1 MIWSLQILRFVAAL
15 MVVYVHAAQT
25 AVQATG
31 SNGLLPHDL
40 QVAGR
45 AGVDIFFVISGVII
59 ARTAPGLTWKSF
71 AWRRFRRIVPL
82 YLLVSIPYAIVAY
95 KTGFGW
101 RDALATLLLWPATD
115 QMTAPALPAA
125 WTLCFEMLFYAA
137 ATIVLVDRRLL
148 PGLLAIFG
156 LAMIFR
162 SVGPALQFLGNPLI
176 IEFGFG
182 VLLAYAPKWKPAV
195 WCLPLGAVAM
205 VAAGFI
211 GIAPQ
216 GGTMEFLGG
225 EYGFQRV
232 LVYGLPAALIVFGTM
247 QIDVKPSAWTV
258 LGDASYMLYLI
269 HTLPLTLLLMLWT
282 TVPIPPD
289 LIIIAG
295 VVTSVLLGW
304 RMYIRFELPLREL
317 LSRAV
322 PIPAVVGEKLPP
334 STSVIGNR
342 NL

>member
-25 AVQATG
+25 AVKVTG
-31 SNGLLPHDL
+31 SNGLLPHDF
-40 QVAGR
+40 QVVGF

-59 ARTAPGLTWKSF
+59 AKTAPGLTWLSF

-82 YLLVSIPYAIVAY
+82 YLLISIPYAIVAY

-101 RDALATLLLWPATD
+101 REGVATLLLWPATD

-148 PGLLAIFG
+148 SALIGIFG

-162 SVGPALQFLGNPLI
+162 SAGPVLQFLGNPLI

-182 VLLAYAPKWKPAV
+182 VALAYAPKWKPAV
-195 WCLPLGAVAM
+195 WCLPIGAGAM
-205 VAAGFI
+205 IAVGFI
-211 GIAPQ
+211 GMAPQ
-216 GGTMEFLGG
+216 GGTMEFLTGDN
-225 EYGFQRV
+225 GFQRV
-232 LVYGLPAALIVFGTM
+232 LVYGFPAALIVFGTM
-247 QIDVKPSAWTV
+247 QIDARPSAWTV

-269 HTLPLTLLLMLWT
+269 HTLPITLLLMVWT
-282 TVPIPPD
+282 TFPIPPD
-289 LIIIAG
+289 LIIVIGTA
-295 VVTSVLLGW
+295 VSVLFAW
-304 RMYIRFELPLREL
+304 RMYIRFELPLRIFL
-317 LSRAV
+317 RRYDPHLKTGYR
-322 PIPAVVGEKLPP
+322 PTGEAL
-334 STSVIGNR
+334 R
-342 NL
+342 D

>member
-1 MIWSLQILRFVAAL
+1 MIWSLQVLRFVAAL

-31 SNGLLPHDL
+31 SNGLLPHDF
-40 QVAGR
+40 QVVGR

-59 ARTAPGLTWKSF
+59 ARTTPGLTWQSF
-71 AWRRFRRIVPL
+71 AWRRFRRIVPS

-101 RDALATLLLWPATD
+101 RDAVATLLLWPATD

-148 PGLLAIFG
+148 PGVLGIFG

-162 SVGPALQFLGNPLI
+162 SVGPVLQYLGNPLI

-182 VLLAYAPKWKPAV
+182 VLLAYAPKWKSAV
-195 WCLPLGAVAM
+195 WCLPIGAVAM
-205 VAAGFI
+205 IAVGFV

-216 GGTMEFLGG
+216 GGTMEFLAGN
-225 EYGFQRV
+225 EGFQRV
-232 LVYGLPAALIVFGTM
+232 LVYGLPAAMVVFGTM
-247 QIDVKPSAWTV
+247 QIDAKPSAWTV

-269 HTLPLTLLLMLWT
+269 HTLPITLLLVLWAAF
-282 TVPIPPD
+282 PIPPD
-289 LIIIAG
+289 LIIMIG
-295 VVTSVLLGW
+295 VGTSVLFGW

-322 PIPAVVGEKLPP
+322 PIPVAMGEKLSPP
-334 STSVIGNR
+334 KA
-342 NL
+342 

>member
-25 AVQATG
+25 AVKVTG
-31 SNGLLPHDL
+31 SNGLLPRDF
-40 QVAGR
+40 QVVGF

-59 ARTAPGLTWKSF
+59 AKTAPGLTWRSF

-82 YLLVSIPYAIVAY
+82 YLLISIPYAIVAY

-101 RDALATLLLWPATD
+101 RDAVATLLLWPATD

-137 ATIVLVDRRLL
+137 ATIVLIDRRLL
-148 PGLLAIFG
+148 SGLVGIFG

-162 SVGPALQFLGNPLI
+162 SAGPVLQFLGNPLI

-182 VLLAYAPKWKPAV
+182 VVLAYAPRWKPAV
-195 WCLPLGAVAM
+195 WSLPIGAAAM
-205 VAAGFI
+205 IAVGFL

-216 GGTMEFLGG
+216 GGTMEFLAGDG
-225 EYGFQRV
+225 GFQRV
-232 LVYGLPAALIVFGTM
+232 LVYGLPAAMIVFGTM
-247 QIDVKPSAWTV
+247 QIDAKPSIWTV

-269 HTLPLTLLLMLWT
+269 HTLPITLLLMLWT
-282 TVPIPPD
+282 AFPIPPD
-289 LIIIAG
+289 LIIVIGTAS
-295 VVTSVLLGW
+295 SVLFAW
-304 RMYIRFELPLREL
+304 RMYIRFELPLRKFL
-317 LSRAV
+317 RRHD
-322 PIPAVVGEKLPP
+322 PP
-334 STSVIGNR
+334 LKTGRCPSGLALR
-342 NL
+342 D

>member
-25 AVQATG
+25 AVKVTG
-31 SNGLLPHDL
+31 SNGLLPHDF
-40 QVAGR
+40 QVAGF

-59 ARTAPGLTWKSF
+59 AKTAPGLTWRSF

-82 YLLVSIPYAIVAY
+82 YLLISIPYAIVAY

-101 RDALATLLLWPATD
+101 REGVATLLLWPATD

-148 PGLLAIFG
+148 SALIGIFG

-162 SVGPALQFLGNPLI
+162 SAGPVLQFLGNPLI

-182 VLLAYAPKWKPAV
+182 IALAYAPKWKPAV
-195 WCLPLGAVAM
+195 WCLPIGAGAM
-205 VAAGFI
+205 IAVGFI
-211 GIAPQ
+211 GMAPQ
-216 GGTMEFLGG
+216 GGTMEFLTGDN
-225 EYGFQRV
+225 GFQRV
-232 LVYGLPAALIVFGTM
+232 LVYGFPAALIVFGTM
-247 QIDVKPSAWTV
+247 QIDARPSAWTV

-269 HTLPLTLLLMLWT
+269 HTLPITLLLMVWT
-282 TVPIPPD
+282 TFPIPPD
-289 LIIIAG
+289 LIIVIGTA
-295 VVTSVLLGW
+295 VSVLFAW
-304 RMYIRFELPLREL
+304 RMYIRFELPLRIFL
-317 LSRAV
+317 RRYDPHLKTGYR
-322 PIPAVVGEKLPP
+322 PTGEAL
-334 STSVIGNR
+334 R
-342 NL
+342 D

>member
-1 MIWSLQILRFVAAL
+1 

-25 AVQATG
+25 AAEATG
-31 SNGLLPHDL
+31 SNGLLPRDF
-40 QVAGR
+40 QVVGR

-162 SVGPALQFLGNPLI
+162 SAGPVLQFLGNPLI
-176 IEFGFG
+176 VEFGFG
-182 VLLAYAPKWKPAV
+182 VLLAYAPKWKPAA
-195 WCLPLGAVAM
+195 WCLPIGAVIM

-216 GGTMEFLGG
+216 GGTMEFLTG

-247 QIDVKPSAWTV
+247 QIDAKPSAWTV
-258 LGDASYMLYLI
+258 LGDASYMLYLT
-269 HTLPLTLLLMLWT
+269 HTLPITLLLILWT
-282 TVPIPPD
+282 AFTIPPD
-289 LIIIAG
+289 LIIVIGMA
-295 VVTSVLLGW
+295 TSVLFAW
-304 RMYIRFELPLREL
+304 RMYIRFELPLREF

-322 PIPAVVGEKLPP
+322 PIPAVVDEKSP
-334 STSVIGNR
+334 STSMIGKR
-342 NL
+342 